1 MVPVEEREVFTPSL
15 AGINP
20 RSPKTPPAKG
30 KSVSQQGS
38 ASLHCAPRA
47 EAEVIPWKMSL
58 ECDDTS
64 MICQCPI
71 HPRWHLRR
79 MQPSIFLLLLL
90 LCFTFLTLIPIS
102 DV

>member
-1 MVPVEEREVFTPSL
+1 MVPVEERDVFTPSL

-58 ECDDTS
+58 ECGPYDSSMSYTS
-64 MICQCPI
+64 
-71 HPRWHLRR
+71 
-79 MQPSIFLLLLL
+79 SVA
-90 LCFTFLTLIPIS
+90 S
-102 DV
+102 